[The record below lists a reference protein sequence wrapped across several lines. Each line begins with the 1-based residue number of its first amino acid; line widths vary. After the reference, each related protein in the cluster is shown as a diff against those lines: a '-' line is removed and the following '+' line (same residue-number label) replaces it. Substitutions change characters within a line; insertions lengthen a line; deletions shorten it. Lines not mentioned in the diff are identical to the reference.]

1 MKRVRDVVPGLT
13 MVVMVLCTITITIV
27 ILRREILAPRASSP
41 PTPAVRVNDWPE
53 LVSRGHRIGP
63 EDAAVTLVTFSDFEC
78 PTCAYLATQEFPR
91 LREKYPGSVAL
102 VYRHWPLTRH
112 RFAYPAARKYPGSVA
127 LVYRHWPLTRHR
139 FAYPAARAA
148 ECAAQQGRFEAF
160 HDVVY
165 AQQDFIG
172 VKTFAEM
179 ASEADVP
186 DLHLFETCASNT
198 EPVPSIE
205 ADIAKAIELG
215 GTGTPTLVVNGLL
228 VRGRIRSALLDS
240 IAEASIGK
248 SAS

>member
-1 MKRVRDVVPGLT
+1 MKRVREMLSGLT

-27 ILRREILAPRASSP
+27 ILRREIRAPAASSP
-41 PTPAVRVNDWPE
+41 PTPPVRVDDWPE
-53 LVSRGHRIGP
+53 VVSGGHRIGP

-78 PTCAYLATQEFPR
+78 PTCGYLATQEFPR

-102 VYRHWPLTRH
+102 VYRHWPL
-112 RFAYPAARKYPGSVA
+112 A
-127 LVYRHWPLTRHR
+127 RHR

-186 DLHLFETCASNT
+186 DLHLFETCANNT

-215 GTGTPTLVVNGLL
+215 GNGTPTLVVNGLL
-228 VRGRIRSALLDS
+228 MRGRIRSALLDS
-240 IAEASIGK
+240 IAEASVGNGI
-248 SAS
+248 S

>member
-91 LREKYPGSVAL
+91 LRE
-102 VYRHWPLTRH
+102 
-112 RFAYPAARKYPGSVA
+112 KYPGSVA